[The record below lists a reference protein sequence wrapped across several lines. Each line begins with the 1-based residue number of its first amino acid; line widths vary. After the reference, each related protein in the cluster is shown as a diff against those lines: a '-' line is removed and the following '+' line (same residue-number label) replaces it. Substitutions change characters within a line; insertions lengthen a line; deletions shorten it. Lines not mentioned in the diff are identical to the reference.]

1 MKPKDGK
8 SNTGYLAYDNQP
20 LAMGPAESSTAGKK
34 SQLRL
39 IKTLWGIDD
48 PVSPELFRSIKEEG
62 YYGVEVIRLN
72 WLLDENNKSR
82 DVLVNALNEA
92 GLGCV
97 TQIHTSGG
105 YIDKDGEYVYCGA
118 YDVAVHEEDFKKQ
131 LRECKNFLGLV
142 KHGGFVNVHAGVDA
156 WSKDEVVRFL
166 EFCFEEIKQTAPDIT
181 LVFETHRQRIF
192 GSPFQTRDLLALP
205 SLSESKYLKL
215 NADLS
220 HWYCACERVFNPKDE
235 DRDKWWPG
243 VLESI
248 APRCEY
254 IHARFGWAQGP
265 QMADPSAPEC
275 EKDRNLQIKI
285 WKELVK
291 EQQKPGH
298 VGGGGPREIFVSP
311 EYGPAP
317 YLPLKPHTKEP
328 VASLP
333 AAVSYTKKVI
343 EELFESI
350 VVR

>member
-1 MKPKDGK
+1 
-8 SNTGYLAYDNQP
+8 
-20 LAMGPAESSTAGKK
+20 MGNAESSTTS

-48 PVSPELFRSIKEEG
+48 PVSPELFTSIKKEG
-62 YYGVEVIRLN
+62 YHGVEVIRLN
-72 WLLDENNKSR
+72 WILNETNKSR

-92 GLGCV
+92 GLACV
-97 TQIHTSGG
+97 TQIHTAGG
-105 YIDKDGEYVYCGA
+105 YIDNDSEEYVYCGA
-118 YDVAVHEEDFKKQ
+118 YDVAVHQEDFKKQ
-131 LRECKNFLGLV
+131 LRECKELLDLV
-142 KHGGFVNVHAGVDA
+142 NQGGFVNVHAGLDA
-156 WSKDEVVRFL
+156 WSNDEVVRFL
-166 EFCFEEIKQTAPDIT
+166 EFCFAEIEHTAPGIT
-181 LVFETHRQRIF
+181 VVFETHRQRIF

-220 HWYCACERVFNPKDE
+220 HWYCACERIFNPKDE

-243 VLESI
+243 VLKSI

-275 EKDRNLQIKI
+275 EKDRDLQIQI

-291 EQQKPGH
+291 EQQTRTTRI
-298 VGGGGPREIFVSP
+298 VSGGGGPREVFISP

-317 YLPLKPHTKEP
+317 YLTLTPHTQEP

-343 EELFESI
+343 EDLFEESI
-350 VVR
+350 N